1 MEKSG
6 KTIWRSPSNIALV
19 KYWGKKGFQI
29 PANPSVSMSLT
40 NCYTE
45 TSIEYFRKTGLNE
58 PGLSFQFGGKQNK
71 FFENRL
77 QTYIDLVKAEYP
89 QLKNLHLKIESDNS
103 FPFSAGIASS
113 ASAYSSIALCL
124 STIIGELS
132 GVKISDEMFFRRASS
147 LARLGSGSAGRS
159 VYGGWVLWGK
169 TSEISSS
176 SDEYATPV
184 TELVNGKFKEIY
196 DSILVVSSGE
206 KSASSSYGHELM
218 EANPYKKVRAE
229 RGMSNAKTLL
239 HILNNGDEEDFITI
253 VEEEAAD
260 LHAMLLTS
268 KPGVIL
274 IKPET
279 LTIITKLKQFRRD
292 TGSKVCFTLDAGPN
306 VHILYPAEARES
318 IVSFIRSDLINLCEN
333 GKWIDDKTG
342 NGPELLKS

>member
-6 KTIWRSPSNIALV
+6 KSTWRSPSNIALV

-58 PGLSFQFGGKQNK
+58 PALSFLFGRKPNIL
-71 FFENRL
+71 FEKRL
-77 QTYIDLVKAEYP
+77 KKYIDIVKEEYP
-89 QLKNLHLKIESDNS
+89 QLKDLNLKIESDNS
-103 FPFSAGIASS
+103 FPTSAGIASS
-113 ASAYSSIALCL
+113 ASSYSSIALCL
-124 STIIGELS
+124 ATIIGEVS
-132 GVKISDEMFFRRASS
+132 GVENGDDMFFRRASS

-169 TSEISSS
+169 TPEISSS
-176 SDEYATPV
+176 SDEYAIPV

-206 KSASSSYGHELM
+206 KSASSSYGHSMM
-218 EANPYKKVRAE
+218 EANPYKEVRIS

-239 HILNNGDEEDFITI
+239 QTLINGDVENFVTI

-279 LTIITKLKQFRRD
+279 LTIISKLRQFRRD

-306 VHILYPAEARES
+306 VHILYPAESRES
-318 IVSFIRSDLINLCEN
+318 IVSFIRSDLIDLCEN

-342 NGPELLKS
+342 NGPELIIN